1 MTIPEILEAIEMLQ
15 SVLNIVFSQ
24 GTDPAGYILHDHDLS
39 LTNILVDVDWECSA
53 KMVRYASSISRSYRS
68 RAGAGAPGRRRS

>member
-24 GTDPAGYILHDHDLS
+24 GTDPAGYTTMTFHSQTYSSTL
-39 LTNILVDVDWECSA
+39 DVDWECSA
-53 KMVRYASSISRSYRS
+53 KMVRYASSISRRSRS